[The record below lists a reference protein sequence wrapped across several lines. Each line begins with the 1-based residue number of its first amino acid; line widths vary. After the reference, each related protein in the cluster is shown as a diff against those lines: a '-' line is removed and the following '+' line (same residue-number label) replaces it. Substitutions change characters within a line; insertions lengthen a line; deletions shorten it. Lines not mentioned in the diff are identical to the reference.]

1 MIKSILMVGLGG
13 GAGSMLRY
21 LIQRWIQNYIV
32 PAFPIGTF
40 IINIAGCFLVGLFWG
55 WFSRNINWNEE
66 IKLLLI
72 TGFCGGFTTFSA
84 FTLESMGL
92 LKEHKTNLFLLYIAG
107 SVLAGLLATYTG
119 LRLAK

>member
-1 MIKSILMVGLGG
+1 MIKSLLMVGLGG

-21 LIQRWIQNYIV
+21 LIQRWTQNTDV
-32 PAFPIGTF
+32 TTFPIATF
-40 IINIAGCFLVGLFWG
+40 VINIIGCFLVGLFWG
-55 WFSRNINWNEE
+55 WFSRNMNWNEE

-72 TGFCGGFTTFSA
+72 TVFCGGFTTFSA

>member
-1 MIKSILMVGLGG
+1 MIKALLMVGLGG

-21 LIQRWIQNYIV
+21 LIQKWTQNTIV
-32 PAFPIGTF
+32 TSFPVGTF
-40 IINIAGCFLVGLFWG
+40 AINIVGCFLVGLFWG
-55 WFSRNINWNEE
+55 WFARSMHWNEE
-66 IKLLLI
+66 LKSLLI

-92 LKEHKTNLFLLYIAG
+92 LKEDKTNLFLIYIGG
-107 SVLAGLLATYTG
+107 SLIAGLLATYTG

>member
-1 MIKSILMVGLGG
+1 MIKSLLMVGLGG

-21 LIQRWIQNYIV
+21 LIQRWTQNSAV
-32 PAFPIGTF
+32 TAFPIGTF
-40 IINIAGCFLVGLFWG
+40 VINIMGCFLVGLFWG
-55 WFSRNINWNEE
+55 WFSRNMNWNEE
-66 IKLLLI
+66 IKLLII

-107 SVLAGLLATYTG
+107 SVLAGLLATYLG

>member
-1 MIKSILMVGLGG
+1 MIKSLLMVGLGG
-13 GAGSMLRY
+13 GAGSILRY
-21 LIQRWIQNYIV
+21 LIQRWTQNTAV
-32 PAFPIGTF
+32 TTFPIGTF
-40 IINIAGCFLVGLFWG
+40 VINIIGCFFVGLFWG
-55 WFSRNINWNEE
+55 WFSRNMNWNEE

-92 LKEHKTNLFLLYIAG
+92 LKDHKTNLFLLYIAG